1 MIAIGLFGSAI
12 IFIITLPV
20 MLAIRLRRRFTVP
33 WLYFCVGMLTFLAA
47 QIIHLPLDELLSRI
61 GLLSDDSSGSAQLAQ
76 FALIAG
82 LTAGLTE
89 ELARAAG
96 YAIVRRARRYED
108 AIMMGLGHGGIE
120 SMVVGVLIAAGLSA
134 AGLFGNSTTLV
145 TELPSAHIGIAGQHL
160 DILGGSQFLLLAAI
174 AERLIALVIQVSLS
188 VLVMQAFVR
197 RNWLYIAL
205 AVLYHAAFDFVAV
218 YGGSQFKSMWLLE
231 IILALM
237 VTPLL
242 IWVWRIR
249 SGAPGKTKNQIE
261 SLIPEVHLFVV
272 SLGKEMLFQWR
283 TRRVIIVGAIF
294 LLFGMVSPLL
304 AKFTPA
310 LLGSLEG
317 AEQLVDLIPEPT
329 AEEAIGQYIKNLTQF
344 GFILAILLGMG
355 SIVGE
360 REKGT
365 AAMIMSKPMPRWA
378 FIISKFVSQ
387 ALVYS
392 VAFILAM
399 VAAYYYTVFLF
410 GSLDFFPFFVVNL
423 LLLLWLLV
431 FVAVTIFGST
441 FGRTIGAAAGI
452 ALAGSVLI
460 LLAGSIPRYGAL
472 APGGLVTWASQLV
485 IRNET
490 LPNGGSIALSFILIL
505 MALVASLA
513 VFEEQE
519 L

>member
-1 MIAIGLFGSAI
+1 
-12 IFIITLPV
+12 
-20 MLAIRLRRRFTVP
+20 
-33 WLYFCVGMLTFLAA
+33 
-47 QIIHLPLDELLSRI
+47 
-61 GLLSDDSSGSAQLAQ
+61 
-76 FALIAG
+76 
-82 LTAGLTE
+82 
-89 ELARAAG
+89 
-96 YAIVRRARRYED
+96 
-108 AIMMGLGHGGIE
+108 
-120 SMVVGVLIAAGLSA
+120 
-134 AGLFGNSTTLV
+134 
-145 TELPSAHIGIAGQHL
+145 
-160 DILGGSQFLLLAAI
+160 
-174 AERLIALVIQVSLS
+174 
-188 VLVMQAFVR
+188 
-197 RNWLYIAL
+197 
-205 AVLYHAAFDFVAV
+205 
-218 YGGSQFKSMWLLE
+218 
-231 IILALM
+231 
-237 VTPLL
+237 
-242 IWVWRIR
+242 
-249 SGAPGKTKNQIE
+249 
-261 SLIPEVHLFVV
+261 
-272 SLGKEMLFQWR
+272 
-283 TRRVIIVGAIF
+283 
-294 LLFGMVSPLL
+294 
-304 AKFTPA
+304 
-310 LLGSLEG
+310 
-317 AEQLVDLIPEPT
+317 
-329 AEEAIGQYIKNLTQF
+329 
-344 GFILAILLGMG
+344 MG

-431 FVAVTIFGST
+431 FVAITIFGST